1 MLIFHNI
8 ERSFESFYQIS
19 YIRGKHSVPYNQHF
33 WKVSTQYIYST
44 PYVYSFES
52 KCPPN
57 MAIPYPTSIRY
68 SRVSRYYF
76 ITICWVS
83 ILYWLSTLVWWRL
96 WKIIVV
102 QVEFNTF
109 LHLNEHTERICWY
122 LVRQLDAEP
131 SKIGHF
137 QFSKWLFIP

>member
-68 SRVSRYYF
+68 SRVCILCKTSIFFVSNKKFTKNSGWKENLCTFSSNNIIDSF
-76 ITICWVS
+76 IK
-83 ILYWLSTLVWWRL
+83 STLEYLIEVGYGIAIL
-96 WKIIVV
+96 DG
-102 QVEFNTF
+102 
-109 LHLNEHTERICWY
+109 HLLPKE
-122 LVRQLDAEP
+122 
-131 SKIGHF
+131 
-137 QFSKWLFIP
+137 